1 MMGFSSPYGLASLLF
16 LVLLVLLHRRRRQQR
31 EVDVSS
37 LLLWQAVRDEPPRG
51 RLRPN
56 LLLALQ
62 LALLGALGLSVARP
76 YWVENAASV
85 TGERAVLLFDT
96 SASMQTLERG
106 ERRFDQARRR
116 AGEVLGGLD
125 QGVEVMMIEVAAHPR
140 VVVSFTRDR
149 SLLARAL
156 EGLEPGDGPTRL
168 SLGVQFAH
176 SVAGGGQ
183 GPLEIDV
190 FTDVPRQDLAFSPA
204 AGERLRYFRFGRSDD
219 NVAVAGLRVYQNPFQ
234 GAEEARGYALVKNYA
249 HQPKELELHV
259 ALDAR
264 PVLDETLHLAARES
278 RVVPIDKLGQAGR
291 LEARL
296 DVADALAV
304 DNRAI
309 TFVRPARKIRVVAVS
324 GKQAVLADLSALARG
339 VPVLDLRPVSP
350 ADFREED
357 LARADLAVFHDFAPR
372 GAPAVNS
379 LYVYPPAASA
389 LFPSRRDVV
398 SAQIL
403 DWNESDPVLL
413 DLRYLEALPLDRSR
427 MVDLPPWAHMLLSSR
442 AEGREFPLAFGGET
456 GGHRVVCFA
465 FDLEGRSLVRS
476 ENLSLLLLV
485 LNALRWLTPPD
496 PDAPVQIDVGESY
509 RESLA
514 EPIAFTVTAPDG
526 RSESHAPTLRLAVE
540 PTRVGEYRV
549 DGGPLHRTILANLF
563 DGEESDIGRPE
574 GPGEEALDGAAAQR
588 SVISATMLHEFGRAL
603 LLAGF
608 LLALGEWGYWA
619 SLQRRRRSRVG

>member
-1 MMGFSSPYGLASLLF
+1 MGFSAPYGLVSLLF

-31 EVDVSS
+31 DLDVSS
-37 LLLWQAVRDEPPRG
+37 LLLWQAVPDEPARD
-51 RLRPN
+51 RVRPN
-56 LLLALQ
+56 LLLAVQ
-62 LALLGALGLSVARP
+62 LALLGALALSVARP
-76 YWVENAASV
+76 YWVERAASV
-85 TGERAVLLFDT
+85 TGGRAVLLFDA

-116 AGEVLGGLD
+116 AGEVLAGLGE
-125 QGVEVMMIEVAAHPR
+125 GVEVMMIEVAAHPR
-140 VVVSFTRDR
+140 VVVAFTRDR

-190 FTDVPRQDLAFSPA
+190 FTDLPRQELAFSPA

-219 NVAVAGLRVYQNPFQ
+219 NVALAGLRVHQNAFQ
-234 GAEEARGYALVKNYA
+234 DADEARGYALVKNYA
-249 HQPKELELHV
+249 HRPKELELHV
-259 ALDAR
+259 ALDAK

-278 RVVPIDKLGQAGR
+278 RMVPIGRLGRPGR

-309 TFVRPARKIRVVAVS
+309 AFVRPARKIRVVAVS
-324 GKQAVLADLSALARG
+324 TKPAVVDDLKALARG
-339 VPVLDLRPVSP
+339 VPALDLRPVAP
-350 ADFREED
+350 TEVRGED
-357 LARADLAVFHDFAPR
+357 LTRADLVVFHDFAPR
-372 GAPAVNS
+372 IAPAVNA
-379 LYVYPPAASA
+379 LYVYPPASSA
-389 LFPSRRDVV
+389 LFPSKRDVV

-413 DLRYLEALPLDRSR
+413 DLRYLEALALDRSR
-427 MVDLPPWAHMLLSSR
+427 LLDLPPWAHMLLSSR

-456 GGHRVVCFA
+456 DGHRVICFA

-496 PDAPVQIDVGESY
+496 SGAPLQIDVGESY
-509 RESLA
+509 RESLR
-514 EPIAFTVTAPDG
+514 EPVAFTVTAPDG
-526 RSESHAPTLRLAVE
+526 RAEARAPTLRLAVE
-540 PTRVGEYRV
+540 PTRAGEYRI
-549 DGGPLHRTILANLF
+549 DGGAIHRTILANLF
-563 DGEESDIGRPE
+563 DGEESDVGRAD
-574 GPGEEALDGAAAQR
+574 GPGEESVDGAAAPR
-588 SVISATMLHEFGRAL
+588 PMVSATMLHEFGRAL

-608 LLALGEWGYWA
+608 LLALAEWGYWGW
-619 SLQRRRRSRVG
+619 LQRRRRPHVD